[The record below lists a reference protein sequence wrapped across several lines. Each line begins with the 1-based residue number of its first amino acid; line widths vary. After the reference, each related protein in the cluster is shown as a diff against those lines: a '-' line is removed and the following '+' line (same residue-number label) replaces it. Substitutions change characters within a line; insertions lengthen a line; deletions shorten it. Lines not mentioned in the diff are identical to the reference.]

1 MLILEQ
7 QYKCVVVIINQ
18 RTCDSLRSACRLFN
32 FNYNSLYRYVKNYHS
47 EFVCNTA
54 NNGKHKATLQ
64 SDHNRCKLK
73 QADIETIK
81 QLYFNKHLSMQQIAA
96 MFDCS
101 APTICNLFSK
111 HNITARTKSEN
122 AKWLYENNEQYR
134 EYVQQ
139 RNIESYLKRRK
150 YSTKPEREFADFCKA
165 NNIRYVEQYRRVG
178 NKHPYDFFLVDYNLL
193 VEIDGTY
200 WHSDPQQ
207 KAKDSLHV
215 EQALKAGYNIVRI
228 DTSELQKQKGD
239 YWKWLS
245 NWIP

>member
-1 MLILEQ
+1 M
-7 QYKCVVVIINQ
+7 IINQ
-18 RTCDSLRSACRLFN
+18 CTCDSLRSACRLFN
-32 FNYNSLYRYVKNYHS
+32 FNYNNLYQYIKNYHS
-47 EFVCNTA
+47 EFTCNTA
-54 NNGKHKATLQ
+54 NNGKHKAALQ

-73 QADIETIK
+73 QIDLETIK
-81 QLYFNKHLSMQQIAA
+81 ELYFNQHLSMQQIADL
-96 MFDCS
+96 FDCS
-101 APTICNLFSK
+101 ASTICNLFSK

-150 YSTKPEREFADFCKA
+150 HSTKPEREFADFCKA

-200 WHSDPQQ
+200 
-207 KAKDSLHV
+207 
-215 EQALKAGYNIVRI
+215 
-228 DTSELQKQKGD
+228 
-239 YWKWLS
+239 
-245 NWIP
+245 

>member
-1 MLILEQ
+1 
-7 QYKCVVVIINQ
+7 
-18 RTCDSLRSACRLFN
+18 
-32 FNYNSLYRYVKNYHS
+32 
-47 EFVCNTA
+47 
-54 NNGKHKATLQ
+54 
-64 SDHNRCKLK
+64 
-73 QADIETIK
+73 
-81 QLYFNKHLSMQQIAA
+81 MQQIADV
-96 MFDCS
+96 FNCS
-101 APTICNLFSK
+101 ASTICNLFSK
-111 HNITARTKSEN
+111 YHITARTKSEN

-150 YSTKPEREFADFCKA
+150 HSTKPEREFVDFCKA
-165 NNIRYVEQYRRVG
+165 NNIRYIEQYRRVG

-200 WHSDPQQ
+200 WHDKPQQ

-228 DTSELQKQKGD
+228 DTSELEKQKGD